1 MCDLNTNIVFRTYSL
16 NSVSQSTSGISGCQI
31 DSIDHSEVE
40 IRQFTEPYALK
51 NGIDVGGV
59 WLGGRHVRITGT
71 VYGTTRAAAF
81 AAIAS
86 LDAVMLPE
94 AGTFGYYL
102 LPLTEGDLYVRPNGL
117 RVVWD
122 RRMYGGDAADPLAIP
137 WSVTMYARD
146 PDFAAPGGGGGGGGG

>member
-1 MCDLNTNIVFRTYSL
+1 MCDLNVGVEFRGYEL
-16 NSVSQSTSGISGCQI
+16 NVVTHAAGVITGCQI

-59 WLGGRHVRITGT
+59 WLGARHVRITGT
-71 VYGTTRAAAF
+71 VYGATRAEAF
-81 AAIAS
+81 ASIAA

-102 LPLTEGDLYVRPNGL
+102 LPLTDGDLYVRPNGL

-122 RRMYGGDAADPLAIP
+122 RRMYGGDASDPLAIP
-137 WSVTMYARD
+137 WSVTMVARD
-146 PDFAAPGGGGGGGGG
+146 PEYGEPEGGGGIG